1 MKPFLLLQFCSW
13 YRFSF
18 ELLSCDETLVM
29 CVSSVL
35 WNYNHRVE
43 CACLI
48 AILLKKNYFKKLY
61 FSYLFCVTVGVGV

>member
-48 AILLKKNYFKKLY
+48 AILLKKIILKNYILAICF
-61 FSYLFCVTVGVGV
+61 V